1 LEKIF
6 SSSRDSENRQPAN
19 PKKVHG
25 KIKKIFY
32 IFITLCLLAFAG
44 VAAYLLVPSAKII
57 LVPNIL
63 KNKIE
68 ANIHGAS
75 DGGTDATNIA
85 VRVLDETQ
93 DISLTYEVTG
103 ENSVSGKKAS
113 GSVVIYNEYS
123 SSSQTLIATTR
134 LQSTDGK
141 IFRLLKNV
149 VVPGTTNVGGTIQP
163 GAIEAEVV
171 ADQAGSDFNIDP
183 TDFKIPG
190 FANGPKFDKFYAKS
204 SSSFSGGTSDGTSG
218 GSAKV
223 TQQDI
228 DSAKAKAEA
237 AINDKINSVISGE
250 LQTGE
255 VALPQAEKIT
265 ITKNNNT
272 INYLPFGE
280 LDIYTQFLPKDLNP
294 EFKSDILFFGRISA
308 YKGIEYLIEAFRIV
322 KKNYPNLKLIIA
334 GSGKLYFESNL
345 ADNDSSVKV
354 INRYITNEELASLI
368 SQTRIIVCPYTD
380 ATQSGVAMTAFAF
393 NKPVIATDTG
403 GFPDIIIPGK
413 TGFLVPVRDA
423 ENLANAIIKILQN
436 PFLEKELSEKIRN
449 FMQTSEFSWASITQ
463 KMQSI
468 YQKAMRN

>member
-1 LEKIF
+1 MKASILSFGHVDVILPLANQLANDIDLELVLVF
-6 SSSRDSENRQPAN
+6 AQN
-19 PKKVHG
+19 KKKESVINFEQISVRTG
-25 KIKKIFY
+25 F
-32 IFITLCLLAFAG
+32 LDED
-44 VAAYLLVPSAKII
+44 VVKII
-57 LVPNIL
+57 LGERILSYLNPKLKVRIFIYSNLKLRSFKNFLLSIRFSCYLRQFDLIHINGQNAVVPLMTLLLIKKRFVFSIHDLQEHSSERKRQRMSFNETNNRFIL
-63 KNKIE
+63 KSRHQVILQNKS
-68 ANIHGAS
+68 AFNFACS
-75 DGGTDATNIA
+75 
-85 VRVLDETQ
+85 
-93 DISLTYEVTG
+93 
-103 ENSVSGKKAS
+103 K
-113 GSVVIYNEYS
+113 YS
-123 SSSQTLIATTR
+123 RS
-134 LQSTDGK
+134 
-141 IFRLLKNV
+141 
-149 VVPGTTNVGGTIQP
+149 
-163 GAIEAEVV
+163 
-171 ADQAGSDFNIDP
+171 
-183 TDFKIPG
+183 
-190 FANGPKFDKFYAKS
+190 
-204 SSSFSGGTSDGTSG
+204 
-218 GSAKV
+218 
-223 TQQDI
+223 
-228 DSAKAKAEA
+228 
-237 AINDKINSVISGE
+237 
-250 LQTGE
+250 
-255 VALPQAEKIT
+255 
-265 ITKNNNT
+265 NNT